1 MSIYL
6 TTINCT
12 YHDSKHTAKE
22 EGIDKKEDYSCI
34 SYQKDAKF
42 NEGTNTAR
50 FWKFYQTVF
59 DPAYQANLITRQA
72 FIQLVSIVT
81 KKASTPDD
89 KDLAERLLLKLVES
103 IHYHYS
109 LKKLVAETAQI
120 IQIIII
126 EIKEFAARSIL
137 HMIFVNLKKKEKKD

>member
-72 FIQLVSIVT
+72 FTQLVSTIT
-81 KKASTPDD
+81 KEAPTPDN
-89 KDLAERLLLKLVES
+89 KNLAERLSLKLIKSIYYYYLPKKSIVE
-103 IHYHYS
+103 I
-109 LKKLVAETAQI
+109 AQI
-120 IQIIII
+120 IRIVITETKGFI
-126 EIKEFAARSIL
+126 AGSIL
-137 HMIFVNLKKKEKKD
+137 YTIFVNFKKKKEKN